1 MGFTKWLFKNG
12 PGSIGSTAKTWSKVY
27 LEALSYDNSIESKKA
42 AFAHTFMLYTV
53 SNQRIRKYNPS
64 NVEDVLKN
72 SNMCLA
78 LFIFILIC
86 EIPSLYDQITSNKET
101 QDLSF
106 EVIYECVFEIAPQ
119 QINGNFE
126 DFKYC
131 AQDFLY
137 WNTYRRR

>member
-27 LEALSYDNSIESKKA
+27 LDALSNDRSIDAKKV

-53 SNQRIRKYNPS
+53 ANQRVRKYKAS
-64 NVEDVLKN
+64 DIEDVIKN

-106 EVIYECVFEIAPQ
+106 EVVYECVQEIAPS
-119 QINGNFE
+119 QIGGNF
-126 DFKYC
+126 DSFKYS
-131 AQDFLY
+131 AQSFLM
-137 WNTYRRR
+137 WTTYHRR

>member
-12 PGSIGSTAKTWSKVY
+12 PGSIGSTARIWSKVY
-27 LEALSYDNSIESKKA
+27 LEALAKDNSIEAKKA
-42 AFAHTFMLYTV
+42 AFAYTFMLYTV
-53 SNQRIRKYNPS
+53 SNLRVRKYNPS
-64 NVEDVLKN
+64 EFEDVFKN

-86 EIPSLYDQITSNKET
+86 DIPALYDQITSNKET

-106 EVIYECVFEIAPQ
+106 EVIYECVNDIAHS
-119 QINGNFE
+119 QINGDYE
-126 DFKYC
+126 LFKYR

-137 WNTYRRR
+137 WSTYHRR